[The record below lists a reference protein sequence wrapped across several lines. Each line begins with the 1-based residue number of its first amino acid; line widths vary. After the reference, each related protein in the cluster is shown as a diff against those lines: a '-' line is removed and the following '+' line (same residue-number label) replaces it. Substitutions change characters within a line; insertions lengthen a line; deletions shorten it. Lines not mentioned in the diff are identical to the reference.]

1 MEEQR
6 EDLTIIGKPTIQNED
21 AKFYKDVYVF
31 GKLYYDFDGDGNE
44 FGDLNVLGNAIF
56 NGISTFKGAVNFD
69 KELEELQVGILT
81 VTDTFRVGGED
92 GNPGSASLIIK
103 ESDGR
108 LGLGTLDPTRRLD
121 VIGDMRLSANLY
133 DSTNNPGVVGAFFNK
148 GFSRYK
154 MG

>member
-21 AKFYKDVYVF
+21 AKFYTDVYVF

-44 FGDLNVLGNAIF
+44 FGDLNVLGNALF

-69 KELEELQVGILT
+69 NELEELQVGILT
-81 VTDTFRVGGED
+81 VTDTFRVGGAD
-92 GNPGSASLIIK
+92 GNPEGASLIIK

-108 LGLGTLDPTRRLD
+108 FCL
-121 VIGDMRLSANLY
+121 LY
-133 DSTNNPGVVGAFFNK
+133 TSPSPRD
-148 GFSRYK
+148 
-154 MG
+154 